1 MVLAPFLSPL
11 IRPCRVYKYDQV
23 MTTDHVRVPG
33 TPSPTPPRLL
43 SAIPP
48 VLPTIFNLCT
58 QIQGNRGP
66 TWNNRANAI
75 REKKAQLNPANY
87 YRTKLNHLVYVK
99 LIPVGELWIN
109 KYCKWFIVTC
119 CRCVHVV
126 PLHFIHDT
134 HAMPSRINGMGAGEG
149 LMGGDSWH
157 ANCILSLFRL
167 VWSIFM
173 TNYRRKTKEIVTTF
187 EVGAFCWILLG
198 LAGGRSCEWRF

>member
-1 MVLAPFLSPL
+1 MTKLWLRITSEFLGLHLQLHLDYSVPFHLSCPKFS
-11 IRPCRVYKYDQV
+11 ICVRKSKEIVARHE
-23 MTTDHVRVPG
+23 TTGLMP
-33 TPSPTPPRLL
+33 
-43 SAIPP
+43 
-48 VLPTIFNLCT
+48 F
-58 QIQGNRGP
+58 
-66 TWNNRANAI
+66 
-75 REKKAQLNPANY
+75 EKKKAQLNPANY

-134 HAMPSRINGMGAGEG
+134 HAMPSRINGMGASEG
-149 LMGGDSWH
+149 LMGGFSWH

-187 EVGAFCWILLG
+187 GVGTFCWILLG